1 MKNRYSAMLLLA
13 LPFAVAM
20 VPAVAHSDRTIDVEL
35 SRSGMA
41 PEQIAMQVGEH
52 VRLQVTST
60 DGTHAC
66 HVDALRLDAR
76 IPAGG
81 AAVAV
86 DITPAQPGVFP
97 IECIHDGGPLRA
109 FGASAGQD
117 PARAST
123 KGRLIVNPER

>member
-1 MKNRYSAMLLLA
+1 MRNRYSALLLLA

-20 VPAVAHSDRTIDVEL
+20 VPAVAHSDRIIDVEL
-35 SRSGMA
+35 SRSVMV
-41 PEQIAMQVGEH
+41 PEPIAMRVGER

-66 HVDALRLDAR
+66 HVDGLGLDAR

-81 AAVAV
+81 AVVAV
-86 DITPAQPGVFP
+86 DIAATQAGIFP
-97 IECIHDGGPLRA
+97 IECIHDG
-109 FGASAGQD
+109 D

-123 KGRLIVNPER
+123 KGRFIVNPER